1 MKKKEKQV
9 NGLIEDKYE
18 LIAKE
23 FQTFLSV
30 FYLLLVGIGMLF
42 SYEKYSRFGINI
54 FQYSDIFDFLLTPF
68 RDLYI
73 FIFSLASIA
82 IVFFV
87 YTINKLIKN
96 KFPKYYNSKYRLGL
110 LKSHPLFWF
119 IMIFIIYLFLFS
131 IKYGKFTERKILENP
146 KFAEIILSSGNIKK
160 GNLIG
165 KNNGYIFML
174 ENNNEIKIYPI
185 SNVVEINKKLYLKK
199 GTNEKSENYEKTK
212 KMFKNTLN

>member
-1 MKKKEKQV
+1 MKNKEKRI

-73 FIFSLASIA
+73 FIFSSASIA
-82 IVFFV
+82 IVFLA
-87 YTINKLIKN
+87 YTMDKLIKN

-110 LKSHPLFWF
+110 LKSYPLFG
-119 IMIFIIYLFLFS
+119 FIIVFILYLFFFS

-146 KFAEIILSSGNIKK
+146 KFTEVTLSSGNIKK

-185 SNVVEINKKLYLKK
+185 SNLVEI
-199 GTNEKSENYEKTK
+199 KSKRTID
-212 KMFKNTLN
+212 

>member
-1 MKKKEKQV
+1 MKNREKQIS
-9 NGLIEDKYE
+9 GLVEDRYE
-18 LIAKE
+18 SIAQE

-73 FIFSLASIA
+73 FLFSSASA
-82 IVFFV
+82 TIVFLA
-87 YTINKLIKN
+87 YIINGLIKN

-110 LKSHPLFWF
+110 LKSHPLFWL
-119 IMIFIIYLFLFS
+119 IMTSIIYLFLFS
-131 IKYGKFTERKILENP
+131 VNYGEFTERKLSENP
-146 KFAEIILSSGNIKK
+146 KFTEIMLNSGNIKR

-174 ENNNEIKIYPI
+174 EDNNEIEIYPV
-185 SNVVEINKKLYLKK
+185 SNLVEI
-199 GTNEKSENYEKTK
+199 KSRRTID
-212 KMFKNTLN
+212 